1 MCYNEVLKNNSSNC
15 REDIFLNQFLEQI
28 DYVIELIEQANW
40 TDYLIFILAYVI
52 LVLGLLGSLKIVSGY
67 LYALR

>member
-1 MCYNEVLKNNSSNC
+1 M
-15 REDIFLNQFLEQI
+15 NQFLEQI
-28 DYVIELIEQANW
+28 DYVIELIEHANW

-52 LVLGLLGSLKIVSGY
+52 LVLGLLGSLKKNQRRFGIIVSGY